1 MQRKDHII
9 LNKIL
14 QEIEFTFSAMGDREF
29 AEFKEDELL
38 KRGICMTVI
47 NIGELVKGISSELRL
62 KYSDIPWKDI
72 AGFRDIAAH
81 KYHTLDMDAV
91 YNTVTRDFH
100 IFEKNV
106 KEILENE
113 TQ

>member
-62 KYSDIPWKDI
+62 KYSGYSLEGHS
-72 AGFRDIAAH
+72 GFQRYSGA
-81 KYHTLDMDAV
+81 
-91 YNTVTRDFH
+91 
-100 IFEKNV
+100 
-106 KEILENE
+106 
-113 TQ
+113 